1 MIVTKTKGFWKLHK
15 RFTKLQGIV
24 GEAVDDALHQQTHR
38 MYRKMVLNASRKD
51 HTLDDIRRLGNPF
64 AKRHGS
70 IQGGML
76 GSEWTKKPFMVHG
89 RKGNVA
95 RSIRYQVND
104 AKTNPEVVFH
114 YRYTAP
120 YVKYVVHGTKVMFG
134 RNVILETLRMNEKKI
149 KKEFT
154 KNFFFS
160 FNRRVY
166 KRQQ

>member
-76 GSEWTKKPFMVHG
+76 GSISLQIYGTLCKICCSWNKS
-89 RKGNVA
+89 NVW
-95 RSIRYQVND
+95 
-104 AKTNPEVVFH
+104 
-114 YRYTAP
+114 
-120 YVKYVVHGTKVMFG
+120 
-134 RNVILETLRMNEKKI
+134 
-149 KKEFT
+149 
-154 KNFFFS
+154 
-160 FNRRVY
+160 
-166 KRQQ
+166 